1 MHDDF
6 HPGARPPRS
15 PSTRKC
21 AGNEVWPSVLPWN
34 DADPPPPRWMCAG
47 GVWASTVAN
56 GCGLSSA
63 RRICACGPAC
73 ARPICACAAP
83 RVTAGEPARRRY
95 VTACGWTWCARSTD
109 VRGSRRTRC
118 DRPLRAGRWERG
130 VPPRDGT
137 PSREIDQCA
146 QALLPCRRH
155 RVWAALAGTMGFAPG
170 RLRGATLRRACCRA
184 PYVGRPRRV
193 RCVAPGYG
201 ALLTV
206 RWRIGRSNVRRYES
220 ADDLER
226 CSVCVAWKVEKQEL
240 TGTRRRCRTRAASA
254 STILA
259 CCGELPPGREASS
272 AQWDLRRDS
281 VALV

>member
-1 MHDDF
+1 MAVGCRPLAAYAPAALRARARSARVPHREPPRVSLRVGATSPLADGRGA
-6 HPGARPPRS
+6 HGARTSEVLAARGAIAPCAQGGGREACPLEMAHRRARSISVRRLCFRAVDTESGLRS
-15 PSTRKC
+15 P
-21 AGNEVWPSVLPWN
+21 
-34 DADPPPPRWMCAG
+34 
-47 GVWASTVAN
+47 
-56 GCGLSSA
+56 A
-63 RRICACGPAC
+63 R
-73 ARPICACAAP
+73 
-83 RVTAGEPARRRY
+83 V
-95 VTACGWTWCARSTD
+95 
-109 VRGSRRTRC
+109 
-118 DRPLRAGRWERG
+118 
-130 VPPRDGT
+130 
-137 PSREIDQCA
+137 
-146 QALLPCRRH
+146 
-155 RVWAALAGTMGFAPG
+155 AGTMGFAPG
-170 RLRGATLRRACCRA
+170 RVRGATLRRACCRA